1 MQQKSKRTGINA
13 MKRLVV
19 AVSSALALMLIVSGC
34 APAAKWKDGTYTGTG
49 QGMGGSIAVTVKVD
63 KGKITAVDVTQH
75 QETPGISDS
84 AIAKIPQLI
93 VEKQST
99 DVEAVSGA
107 TYTSNGIKE
116 AAQNALSQAKK

>member
-1 MQQKSKRTGINA
+1 

-19 AVSSALALMLIVSGC
+19 AVSSALVLMLITSAC
-34 APAAKWKDGTYTGTG
+34 APAAKWKDGTYSGSG
-49 QGMGGSIAVTVKVD
+49 KGMGGPIAVTVKVE
-63 KGKITAVDVTQH
+63 KGRITAVDVTQH

-116 AAQNALSQAKK
+116 AVQNALSQAKK